1 MMRGFL
7 VVSVFFLLYVS
18 YYGAIHAAPLSSHHL
33 QDSSLLYKWQQSE
46 SLPTYKRQTVNATA
60 APTPTVSAGE
70 TDIQIGFTGSAVRMA
85 QKFGMLPSKER
96 TVITVAQEDAADAL
110 ILENASPY
118 NVIQVE
124 YVGSPSPF
132 AVAFDVI
139 VPDNEASSYLSQ
151 VKTNTSFQDDL
162 RTSLNLPTSY
172 SFHATQIASATPT
185 HHGGCGS
192 RWRSRPGGGSALP
205 LDCVASRAGL
215 ARRGWCRARREEAAV
230 DNWGAASVLGHPWG
244 MVWARH
250 GRGWP
255 CALYHGVCNVG
266 PEPFCPTG

>member
-1 MMRGFL
+1 LFGKHFTCTMMRGFL

-185 HHGGCGS
+185 PTVCYT
-192 RWRSRPGGGSALP
+192 
-205 LDCVASRAGL
+205 L
-215 ARRGWCRARREEAAV
+215 AAYGQYV
-230 DNWGAASVLGHPWG
+230 
-244 MVWARH
+244 
-250 GRGWP
+250 P
-255 CALYHGVCNVG
+255 CTATPSPYY
-266 PEPFCPTG
+266 PTYSSSSYSSSMYPQIPTYPFIPSF